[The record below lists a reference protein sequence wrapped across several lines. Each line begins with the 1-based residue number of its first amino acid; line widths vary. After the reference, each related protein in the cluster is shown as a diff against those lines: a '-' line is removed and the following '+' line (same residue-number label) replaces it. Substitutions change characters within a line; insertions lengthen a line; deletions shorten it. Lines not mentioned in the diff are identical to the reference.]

1 MSEIQLMHYK
11 QKTPEETVQFLQD
24 ILKNMKVEVTETW
37 QERSSIGT
45 YALRLDFR
53 GTKIGANGKGVSKAY
68 DKASAYAEFFER
80 YQNDILGPRVF
91 FGSKFPFLMSPD
103 EKILSSAEIVQNANS
118 FTSLYFSQR
127 GLSGVSDEE
136 KAKAFYDVQKVD
148 YHIYGLEDKY
158 ITLPFYSIKEKK
170 VVYLPKSTYT
180 PFYGSNGMCAGNS
193 PEEALVQGLSEIIE
207 RVVQRRIFTEKP
219 ALPDVPEEYIQ
230 QFPYVYEIIQKL
242 KEQEKEGYYY
252 FIKDCSFGGQYPVA
266 ALIVYEKNTGK
277 YGIKLGCHPDFGVAI
292 ERTLTEATQGQDLA
306 EYSKRSSVDFTN
318 NHVDEW
324 KNIYNSYK
332 FGMGQYPYQ
341 LFSKN
346 PTYAFTPVEDV
357 SGMDNWEIL
366 HRWIGKITNA
376 GYDVMIRDVSYLG
389 FPSFHIIIPGLSEMV
404 YPSDLQFRATNT
416 RYYVSNILRDCPE
429 KINAKNSKLF
439 ISTMEYFLGNAYEN
453 TMESYYGVV
462 NPEDVPCEKIYCGC
476 AYFIAMNYVLRGEY
490 SKASEKMDYIMYMA
504 DEGISKDLIN
514 KSEFSF
520 LQAVKYYVSAM
531 ASIDN
536 HEIVMEYLR
545 TLFDE
550 YICNRV
556 DDIFIDQRN
565 VIIKQYPCLTKNSI
579 TNREKY
585 SGLYESISQYT
596 YALRTR
602 QMADIIEQSELSK
615 FVD

>member
-1 MSEIQLMHYK
+1 MLVNYRLERLVDMSEIQLMHYK

-68 DKASAYAEFFER
+68 AKASAYAEFFER

-306 EYSKRSSVDFTN
+306 EYSKEVLLTLPITMLMN
-318 NHVDEW
+318 
-324 KNIYNSYK
+324 
-332 FGMGQYPYQ
+332 
-341 LFSKN
+341 
-346 PTYAFTPVEDV
+346 
-357 SGMDNWEIL
+357 
-366 HRWIGKITNA
+366 GKIYITAINL
-376 GYDVMIRDVSYLG
+376 VWVSIHISYLARIRHMLLHQLKMYLVWITG
-389 FPSFHIIIPGLSEMV
+389 KFYIDGL
-404 YPSDLQFRATNT
+404 
-416 RYYVSNILRDCPE
+416 E
-429 KINAKNSKLF
+429 KSL
-439 ISTMEYFLGNAYEN
+439 MLD
-453 TMESYYGVV
+453 M
-462 NPEDVPCEKIYCGC
+462 
-476 AYFIAMNYVLRGEY
+476 ML
-490 SKASEKMDYIMYMA
+490 
-504 DEGISKDLIN
+504 
-514 KSEFSF
+514 
-520 LQAVKYYVSAM
+520 
-531 ASIDN
+531 
-536 HEIVMEYLR
+536 
-545 TLFDE
+545 
-550 YICNRV
+550 
-556 DDIFIDQRN
+556 
-565 VIIKQYPCLTKNSI
+565 
-579 TNREKY
+579 
-585 SGLYESISQYT
+585 
-596 YALRTR
+596 
-602 QMADIIEQSELSK
+602 
-615 FVD
+615 

>member
-68 DKASAYAEFFER
+68 AKASAYAEFFER

-91 FGSKFPFLMSPD
+91 FGSKFPFFMSPD

-230 QFPYVYEIIQKL
+230 QFPYVYEISIN
-242 KEQEKEGYYY
+242 
-252 FIKDCSFGGQYPVA
+252 
-266 ALIVYEKNTGK
+266 LI
-277 YGIKLGCHPDFGVAI
+277 
-292 ERTLTEATQGQDLA
+292 
-306 EYSKRSSVDFTN
+306 
-318 NHVDEW
+318 
-324 KNIYNSYK
+324 
-332 FGMGQYPYQ
+332 
-341 LFSKN
+341 
-346 PTYAFTPVEDV
+346 
-357 SGMDNWEIL
+357 
-366 HRWIGKITNA
+366 
-376 GYDVMIRDVSYLG
+376 
-389 FPSFHIIIPGLSEMV
+389 
-404 YPSDLQFRATNT
+404 
-416 RYYVSNILRDCPE
+416 
-429 KINAKNSKLF
+429 
-439 ISTMEYFLGNAYEN
+439 
-453 TMESYYGVV
+453 
-462 NPEDVPCEKIYCGC
+462 
-476 AYFIAMNYVLRGEY
+476 
-490 SKASEKMDYIMYMA
+490 
-504 DEGISKDLIN
+504 
-514 KSEFSF
+514 
-520 LQAVKYYVSAM
+520 
-531 ASIDN
+531 
-536 HEIVMEYLR
+536 
-545 TLFDE
+545 
-550 YICNRV
+550 
-556 DDIFIDQRN
+556 
-565 VIIKQYPCLTKNSI
+565 
-579 TNREKY
+579 
-585 SGLYESISQYT
+585 
-596 YALRTR
+596 
-602 QMADIIEQSELSK
+602 
-615 FVD
+615 

>member
-1 MSEIQLMHYK
+1 MHYK

-68 DKASAYAEFFER
+68 AKASAYAEFFER

-429 KINAKNSKLF
+429 KINAKIVSCSYQQWN
-439 ISTMEYFLGNAYEN
+439 ISLVMRMKIQWNHTM
-453 TMESYYGVV
+453 V
-462 NPEDVPCEKIYCGC
+462 
-476 AYFIAMNYVLRGEY
+476 
-490 SKASEKMDYIMYMA
+490 
-504 DEGISKDLIN
+504 
-514 KSEFSF
+514 
-520 LQAVKYYVSAM
+520 
-531 ASIDN
+531 
-536 HEIVMEYLR
+536 
-545 TLFDE
+545 
-550 YICNRV
+550 
-556 DDIFIDQRN
+556 
-565 VIIKQYPCLTKNSI
+565 
-579 TNREKY
+579 
-585 SGLYESISQYT
+585 
-596 YALRTR
+596 
-602 QMADIIEQSELSK
+602 
-615 FVD
+615 